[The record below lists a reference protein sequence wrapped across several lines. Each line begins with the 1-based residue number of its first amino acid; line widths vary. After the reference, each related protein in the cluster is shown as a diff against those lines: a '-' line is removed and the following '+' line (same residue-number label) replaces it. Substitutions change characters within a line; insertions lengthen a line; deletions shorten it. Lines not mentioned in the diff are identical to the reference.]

1 MKNANSTKQSETW
14 IKRTCLTIQLQQ
26 KYQYTRKYTIATH
39 KLIGR
44 ASSRANK
51 KYKCMKPNNFLN
63 RLNKI
68 TDLKSKSKG
77 AQNKFTL

>member
-1 MKNANSTKQSETW
+1 MKNENSTKQSE
-14 IKRTCLTIQLQQ
+14 TCLTIQLQQ

-68 TDLKSKSKG
+68 TDLKNASKG
-77 AQNKFTL
+77 ETKKIYFAREKS